1 MKLDNWMDTFDA
13 YAEEVYQHMIN
24 EKHSNALKYGKIAI
38 DLQSEENG
46 NYYRLRIIFW
56 DDMVYADW
64 MRNGV
69 VIFCEPISNKK
80 SYNERIELSNWNLT

>member
-1 MKLDNWMDTFDA
+1 
-13 YAEEVYQHMIN
+13 MIN

-46 NYYRLRIIFW
+46 NYYRLRIILW
-56 DDMVYADW
+56 DNMVYADW
-64 MRNGV
+64 MRNGI
-69 VIFCEPISNKK
+69 VIFCEPISDKK

>member
-1 MKLDNWMDTFDA
+1 MNIFDA
-13 YAEEVYQHMIN
+13 YAEEVYQHMVN

-46 NYYRLRIIFW
+46 NYYRLRIILW

-64 MRNGV
+64 MRNGI
-69 VIFCEPISNKK
+69 VIFCEPISDKK

>member
-1 MKLDNWMDTFDA
+1 MDIFDA
-13 YAEEVYQHMIN
+13 YAEEVYQHMVN

-38 DLQSEENG
+38 DLQSEEKG
-46 NYYRLRIIFW
+46 NYYRLRIILW

-64 MRNGV
+64 IRNGI
-69 VIFCEPISNKK
+69 VIFCEPISDKK

>member
-1 MKLDNWMDTFDA
+1 MDTFDA
-13 YAEEVYQHMIN
+13 YVEEVYQHMIN

-46 NYYRLRIIFW
+46 NYYRLRIILW
-56 DDMVYADW
+56 NDMVYADW

-69 VIFCEPISNKK
+69 VIFCEPVTDKRDYNK
-80 SYNERIELSNWNLT
+80 RIEMSNGRI

>member
-1 MKLDNWMDTFDA
+1 MDTFDA
-13 YAEEVYQHMIN
+13 YAKEVYQHMIN

-46 NYYRLRIIFW
+46 NYYRLRIILW
-56 DDMVYADW
+56 DNMVYADW

-69 VIFCEPISNKK
+69 VIFCEPISDKK

>member
-1 MKLDNWMDTFDA
+1 MDIFDA
-13 YAEEVYQHMIN
+13 YAEEVYQHMIV

-38 DLQSEENG
+38 DLQSKENG
-46 NYYRLRIIFW
+46 NYYHLRIILW
-56 DDMVYADW
+56 DDMVYVDW

-69 VIFCEPISNKK
+69 VIFCEPISDKK

>member
-1 MKLDNWMDTFDA
+1 MDIFDA
-13 YAEEVYQHMIN
+13 YAEEVYQHMVN

-46 NYYRLRIIFW
+46 NYYRLRIILW
-56 DDMVYADW
+56 DDMVYADC
-64 MRNGV
+64 MRNGI
-69 VIFCEPISNKK
+69 VIFCEPISDKK

>member
-46 NYYRLRIIFW
+46 NYYRLRIILW
-56 DDMVYADW
+56 DNMVYADW
-64 MRNGV
+64 MRNGI
-69 VIFCEPISNKK
+69 VIFCEPISDKK

>member
-1 MKLDNWMDTFDA
+1 MDIFDA
-13 YAEEVYQHMIN
+13 YAEEVYQHMVN

-46 NYYRLRIIFW
+46 NYYRLRIILW
-56 DDMVYADW
+56 NDMVYADW
-64 MRNGV
+64 MRNEI
-69 VIFCEPISNKK
+69 VIFCEPISDKK

>member
-1 MKLDNWMDTFDA
+1 MDIFDA
-13 YAEEVYQHMIN
+13 YAEEVYQHMVN

-46 NYYRLRIIFW
+46 NYYRLRIILW
-56 DDMVYADW
+56 DDMVYADQ
-64 MRNGV
+64 MRNGI
-69 VIFCEPISNKK
+69 VIFCEPISDKK

>member
-1 MKLDNWMDTFDA
+1 MDIFDA

-38 DLQSEENG
+38 DLQSEENR
-46 NYYRLRIIFW
+46 NYYRLRIILW

-64 MRNGV
+64 MRNGI
-69 VIFCEPISNKK
+69 VIFCEPISDKK
-80 SYNERIELSNWNLT
+80 TYNERIELSNWNLT

>member
-1 MKLDNWMDTFDA
+1 MDTFDA
-13 YAEEVYQHMIN
+13 YTEEVYQHMIN

-46 NYYRLRIIFW
+46 NYYRLRIILW

-64 MRNGV
+64 MRNGI
-69 VIFCEPISNKK
+69 VIFCEPISDKK

>member
-1 MKLDNWMDTFDA
+1 MDTFDA

-38 DLQSEENG
+38 DSQSEENG
-46 NYYRLRIIFW
+46 NYYRLRIILW

-64 MRNGV
+64 MRNGI
-69 VIFCEPISNKK
+69 VIFCEPISDKK

>member
-1 MKLDNWMDTFDA
+1 MDVFDA

-24 EKHSNALKYGKIAI
+24 EKHFNALKYGKIAI

-46 NYYRLRIIFW
+46 NYYRLCIILW

-64 MRNGV
+64 MRNGI
-69 VIFCEPISNKK
+69 VIFCEPISDKK

>member
-1 MKLDNWMDTFDA
+1 MDIFDA
-13 YAEEVYQHMIN
+13 YVEEVYQHMVN

-46 NYYRLRIIFW
+46 NYYRLRIILW
-56 DDMVYADW
+56 DDIVYADW
-64 MRNGV
+64 MRNGI
-69 VIFCEPISNKK
+69 VIFCEPISDKK

>member
-1 MKLDNWMDTFDA
+1 MDTFDA
-13 YAEEVYQHMIN
+13 YAEEVYQHMVN

-46 NYYRLRIIFW
+46 NYYRLRIILW
-56 DDMVYADW
+56 DDIVYADW

-69 VIFCEPISNKK
+69 VIFCEPVTDKK
-80 SYNERIELSNWNLT
+80 SYNERIEMSNGI

>member
-1 MKLDNWMDTFDA
+1 MDTFDA
-13 YAEEVYQHMIN
+13 YAEEIYQHMIN

-46 NYYRLRIIFW
+46 NYYRLRIILW
-56 DDMVYADW
+56 DNMVYADW
-64 MRNGV
+64 MRNGI
-69 VIFCEPISNKK
+69 VIFCEPISDKK

>member
-1 MKLDNWMDTFDA
+1 MDIFIT
-13 YAEEVYQHMIN
+13 YAEEDYQHMIV

-46 NYYRLRIIFW
+46 NYYRLRIILW

-64 MRNGV
+64 MRNGI
-69 VIFCEPISNKK
+69 VIFCEPISDKK